1 MRRYRECAEAVEEW
15 QLRERFAIALLDMYA
30 RCCGRGVSRREA
42 RRGEVTVAKS
52 AEGGGFQAA
61 TQTSEHVLTGGTT
74 AAGGDV
80 GQTALPMTRE
90 GGEP

>member
-1 MRRYRECAEAVEEW
+1 MV
-15 QLRERFAIALLDMYA
+15 
-30 RCCGRGVSRREA
+30 

-74 AAGGDV
+74 TAAGGDV